1 MLATIK
7 TQFVNKIKELDY
19 NVTDNGTYRENFPWL
34 MVRTGGHQSS
44 VSLDV
49 RYDIITLILDI
60 FSTYN
65 GEKEIIEISE
75 NILSHLKELRENPH
89 ITSAIQSGMK
99 ILDDNSSGP
108 VRKHGVVTYQFI
120 VTSGIEE
127 VYNEDS
133 PTGN

>member
-7 TQFVNKIKELDY
+7 TQFVNKIKELNY

-60 FSTYN
+60 FSIYN

-75 NILSHLKELRENPH
+75 NILSHLQELRENPH
-89 ITSAIQSGMK
+89 ITSVIQSGMK

-133 PTGN
+133 PTGD

>member
-44 VSLDV
+44 VGLDV

-75 NILSHLKELRENPH
+75 NILSHLQELRENPH